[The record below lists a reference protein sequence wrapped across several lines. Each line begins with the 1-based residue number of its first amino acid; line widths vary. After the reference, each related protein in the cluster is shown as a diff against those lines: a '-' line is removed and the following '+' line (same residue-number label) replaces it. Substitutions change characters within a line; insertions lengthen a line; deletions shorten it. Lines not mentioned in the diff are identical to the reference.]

1 MGWKQWAAVC
11 AVIGVGILS
20 QIPGHEDAAMD
31 HTGEDHGAMPL
42 TAEPQGPY
50 ATIALD
56 VTGMT

>member
-20 QIPGHEDAAMD
+20 QIPGHDAASMD
-31 HTGEDHGAMPL
+31 HATEDPAATPVM
-42 TAEPQGPY
+42 AEPQGPFV
-50 ATIALD
+50 TVALD

>member
-20 QIPGHEDAAMD
+20 QIPGHDDAAMEHPSD
-31 HTGEDHGAMPL
+31 GHATMPSMP
-42 TAEPQGPY
+42 EPQGPF
-50 ATIALD
+50 ATVALE